1 MSPPI
6 SSPAD
11 DPLSPDFFLQG
22 REVVRTPWPYDK
34 SPEQVTGDIVRK
46 LGALGTVSPI
56 MLRISVAK
64 IVADAITDKEDQT
77 LIDLMRAVDIIYQIT
92 KIRVFE
98 MSEDLK
104 MNPGESELAFA
115 LRIAVNQIATGQS
128 KIVTPADMEPFDHS
142 MNEMM
147 EQARRLLYQGPYILT
162 CA

>member
-1 MSPPI
+1 MGAVTHGTLSCGCPTS
-6 SSPAD
+6 SSPLPNASMHRLKYRA
-11 DPLSPDFFLQG
+11 PG
-22 REVVRTPWPYDK
+22 I
-34 SPEQVTGDIVRK
+34 TGDIVRK